1 MMPVT
6 RTLEARRRGGR
17 PDLCG
22 GAVPALASTLVAAP
36 LINPDRRHLIER
48 LRVPI
53 VLLALTHLI
62 GAVGYKIIWADI
74 GGTWLDALFMTITT
88 ITTIGFGEVHKLD
101 TAGRL
106 LTMVIAGL
114 GIGSLFYSFT
124 VLLDYAASEQVRSAR
139 RRRKMQKTI
148 DAMKDHY
155 ILAGIGR
162 VGREA
167 AAELAASGASFVVV
181 DPSPGLEQFCAQL
194 KCPFIQGDA
203 TEDATLLSAGL
214 ERAKGLIVTTS
225 SDATNLYVILSA
237 RLLNSDIFI
246 VSRAVDDASVP
257 KLIRAGA
264 DRAISPYAIGGRR
277 LAHVMLSP
285 RVVDF
290 LETALTSGNRTLNID
305 DVVVGQGGA
314 AGKTI
319 EALQVGAKS
328 GATVLAVVRDGE
340 PTANPRGDFKLAEGD
355 HLLVLGTAEQLKSV
369 EKLLGP

>member
-1 MMPVT
+1 MAPF
-6 RTLEARRRGGR
+6 LLLHRGI
-17 PDLCG
+17 
-22 GAVPALASTLVAAP
+22 VAAP
-36 LINPDRRHLIER
+36 LINSDRRHLIER

-53 VLLALTHLI
+53 VLLLLTNLL
-62 GAVGYKIIWADI
+62 GTVGFKIIWSDI
-74 GGTWLDALFMTITT
+74 GGTWLDALFMTVTT

-106 LTMVIAGL
+106 LTMVIAGS

-148 DAMKDHY
+148 DALSGHY

-167 AAELAASGASFVVV
+167 ASELAASGASFVVI
-181 DPSPGLEQFCAQL
+181 DPSPGLETFCAQL

-290 LETALTSGNRTLNID
+290 LETALTSGNKTLNID

-319 EALQVGAKS
+319 EGLQVGAKS

-340 PTANPRGDFKLAEGD
+340 PTANPRGDFQLAAGD
-355 HLLVLGTAEQLKSV
+355 HLLVLGTAEQLKTV
-369 EKLLGP
+369 EQLLGA